1 MPGRA
6 NDLCLQDHS
15 RHKHLEKAILGEGT
29 NHVIWTNSLTKKY
42 NLQKVTQN
50 LKQKDEITSYQ
61 VNKSTSCQGAI
72 KTPMRAVLQLFG
84 MGETLKSVITSQD
97 TDCR

>member
-1 MPGRA
+1 MTSVFKTTPDT
-6 NDLCLQDHS
+6 N
-15 RHKHLEKAILGEGT
+15 ILKRQSWKKVL

-72 KTPMRAVLQLFG
+72 ETTMRAVLQQFG

-97 TDCR
+97 TDCS